1 MRARASFSAETR
13 FHHGRRARPAE
24 GPMAMRRMHIHRH
37 ERPLPRAALIG
48 GALALWLA
56 LGVISQAAFQLLG

>member
-1 MRARASFSAETR
+1 
-13 FHHGRRARPAE
+13 
-24 GPMAMRRMHIHRH
+24 MAMRRMHSHRH

-48 GALALWLA
+48 AALALWLA